1 MKTDSVVL
9 DSSALL
15 ALINKEEGSD
25 MVKSILPGSIMS
37 SVNLA
42 EVTGILMARH
52 KVLQK
57 DISIIIRE
65 LVKCVISFN
74 EEQAYIVGDLEK
86 VNFEKRIGLSLGD
99 KACISLGKL
108 LNIPIYTA
116 DRAWGNLQMQDVE
129 IKVIR

>member
-1 MKTDSVVL
+1 MKTNSVVL